1 MDGEK
6 SCIGKQFIFSWLL
19 VRWNIFPILLA
30 TDIFPLWIVFSET
43 FLLKYFLF
51 DL

>member
-1 MDGEK
+1 MVKNHALESNFYFLDYLYVET
-6 SCIGKQFIFSWLL
+6 F
-19 VRWNIFPILLA
+19 FPILLA
-30 TDIFPLWIVFSET
+30 TDIFPLWIVFLET